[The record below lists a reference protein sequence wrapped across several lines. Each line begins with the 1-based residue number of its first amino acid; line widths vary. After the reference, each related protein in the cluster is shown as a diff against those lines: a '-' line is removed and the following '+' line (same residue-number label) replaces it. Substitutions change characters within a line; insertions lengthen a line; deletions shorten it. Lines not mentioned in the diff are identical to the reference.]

1 MRDFAGHP
9 PPPICPTDHRLGL
22 WGGLRAWTLQPW
34 LAHVAMSSED
44 CDHDTQTLAILLE
57 VSAAWSPSLRLPV
70 LPPQG
75 QAFGTH
81 GVSGF
86 SFLSWETWLPSF
98 SLEHRAGQG

>member
-1 MRDFAGHP
+1 MDP
-9 PPPICPTDHRLGL
+9 PAL
-22 WGGLRAWTLQPW
+22 A
-34 LAHVAMSSED
+34 AHVAMSSED

-57 VSAAWSPSLRLPV
+57 VSAAWSPSLRLLV